1 MVSYTME
8 RLVFVS
14 VCFSIYV
21 YVKERTILLYTLNP
35 CLYYHPCYGLLIKF
49 TTKLHGKNQNTSI
62 SITTIKIKLEK
73 SNFSLTVFFFFFLPM
88 ITQTKEKQKAFC
100 SPSKS
105 TKINSLQLLTVNS
118 VLQKEEIKD
127 NNRILCIL
135 DKKPLD
141 S

>member
-8 RLVFVS
+8 RLVFVP

-73 SNFSLTVFFFFFLPM
+73 SNFSLTVFFFFFYQWLH
-88 ITQTKEKQKAFC
+88 KQKKSKKHFVLHPNLQRLTHC
-100 SPSKS
+100 SCWLWTQYFRKRKLKTIIGYSVFW
-105 TKINSLQLLTVNS
+105 TKN
-118 VLQKEEIKD
+118 
-127 NNRILCIL
+127 
-135 DKKPLD
+135 P
-141 S
+141 

>member
-73 SNFSLTVFFFFFLPM
+73 SNFSLTVFFFFF
-88 ITQTKEKQKAFC
+88 TNDYTNKRKA
-100 SPSKS
+100 KS
-105 TKINSLQLLTVNS
+105 ILFSIQ
-118 VLQKEEIKD
+118 IYKD
-127 NNRILCIL
+127 
-135 DKKPLD
+135 
-141 S
+141 

>member
-8 RLVFVS
+8 RLVFVP

-73 SNFSLTVFFFFFLPM
+73 SNFSLTVFFFFLPM